1 MEITED
7 GRVGG
12 LGGAAGPDAVV
23 GVCWCVRDALDA
35 KEALD
40 L

>member
-1 MEITED
+1 METTDE

-12 LGGAAGPDAVV
+12 LGGAAGPEAVV
-23 GVCWCVRDALDA
+23 GVCWCVRDKLDA
-35 KEALD
+35 REALD